1 VFQNLILR
9 YLNSKINLLYY
20 LIYTV
25 KIKFDSL
32 DKFVLDNDNN
42 EIELSVSSIPLK
54 GKANNEIIQKISNY
68 FNIKSNN
75 VKILRGVHSK
85 TKVVEIMF

>member
-1 VFQNLILR
+1 M
-9 YLNSKINLLYY
+9 
-20 LIYTV
+20 IYTV

-42 EIELSVSSIPLK
+42 EIELSVSSVPLK

-75 VKILRGVHSK
+75 VKIIRGVHSK
-85 TKVVEIMF
+85 TKVVDIMF

>member
-1 VFQNLILR
+1 M
-9 YLNSKINLLYY
+9 
-20 LIYTV
+20 IYTV

-42 EIELSVSSIPLK
+42 EIELSVSSIPFR
-54 GKANNEIIQKISNY
+54 GKANKEIIQKIANY

-75 VKILRGVHSK
+75 VKIVRGVHSK
-85 TKVVEIMF
+85 VKVVDIMF

>member
-1 VFQNLILR
+1 M
-9 YLNSKINLLYY
+9 
-20 LIYTV
+20 IYTV

-75 VKILRGVHSK
+75 VKIVRGVHSK
-85 TKVVEIMF
+85 TKVVDIMF

>member
-1 VFQNLILR
+1 
-9 YLNSKINLLYY
+9 

-68 FNIKSNN
+68 FNIRSNN
-75 VKILRGVHSK
+75 VIIVRGVHSK
-85 TKVVEIMF
+85 TKLVDIRF

>member
-1 VFQNLILR
+1 M
-9 YLNSKINLLYY
+9 
-20 LIYTV
+20 IYTV

-75 VKILRGVHSK
+75 VKILRGMHSK

>member
-1 VFQNLILR
+1 M
-9 YLNSKINLLYY
+9 
-20 LIYTV
+20 IYTV

-68 FNIKSNN
+68 FNIKSNS

>member
-1 VFQNLILR
+1 
-9 YLNSKINLLYY
+9 

-25 KIKFDSL
+25 KVKFDSL
-32 DKFVLDNDNN
+32 DKFVLDKDNN
-42 EIELSVSSIPLK
+42 EIELSVSFVPLK

-68 FNIKSNN
+68 FNIKSKN

-85 TKVVEIMF
+85 TKVVDIMF

>member
-1 VFQNLILR
+1 
-9 YLNSKINLLYY
+9 

-54 GKANNEIIQKISNY
+54 GKANKEIIQKISNY

-75 VKILRGVHSK
+75 VKIVRGIHSK
-85 TKVVEIMF
+85 TKVVDIMY

>member
-1 VFQNLILR
+1 
-9 YLNSKINLLYY
+9 

-68 FNIKSNN
+68 FNVKSTN
-75 VKILRGVHSK
+75 VKILRGVHSR
-85 TKVVEIMF
+85 TKVVKIMF